1 MKKRLLLDSLL
12 AVAILAL
19 SLEILLR
26 RWLWQQLP
34 TQLGSVAVYAL
45 LAVNAVLVASVA
57 ATARRQVARSESL
70 RVKRSE

>member
-12 AVAILAL
+12 AMAILAL

-34 TQLGSVAVYAL
+34 TQLGRGAVYAL

-57 ATARRQVARSESL
+57 ATARRQLARSASL
-70 RVKRSE
+70 RVKRNE

>member
-34 TQLGSVAVYAL
+34 TQLGAGAVYGV
-45 LAVNAVLVASVA
+45 LAVNACLVTSVA
-57 ATARRQVARSESL
+57 ATLKRRLGRAST
-70 RVKRSE
+70 